1 MELILKETI
10 NTLGQEG
17 DVVTVKPGY
26 GRNFLL
32 PQGKAVLANA
42 ENLAILTQN
51 RAAIEAR
58 IEQERK
64 IAEQL
69 SKKLNGVTLEIQQ
82 LAGDDERLFGS
93 VTSADICEK
102 LASLNISVDKKQI
115 LLPEPIK
122 TLGETSV
129 PIKVGFHLITNI
141 LVKVIPQ
148 SSGE

>member
-1 MELILKETI
+1 MKLILKETI

-26 GRNFLL
+26 GRNYLL
-32 PQGKAVLANA
+32 PQGKAVIANTQ
-42 ENLAILTQN
+42 NLAMLAQN

-64 IAEQL
+64 AAEIL

-82 LAGDDERLFGS
+82 LAGEDERLFGS

-102 LASLNISVDKKQI
+102 LTSLNINVDKKQI

-129 PIKVGFHLITNI
+129 SVKVGFHLTTNI
-141 LVKVIPQ
+141 LVKVIAQ
-148 SSGE
+148 GAGE

>member
-1 MELILKETI
+1 MKLILKQTI

-26 GRNFLL
+26 GRNYLL
-32 PQGKAVLANA
+32 PQGKAVTANA
-42 ENLAILTQN
+42 ENLTILTQN

-64 IAEQL
+64 AAEIL

-82 LAGDDERLFGS
+82 LAGEDERLFGS

-102 LASLNISVDKKQI
+102 LAALNITVDKKLI

-141 LVKVIPQ
+141 LVKVTAQ
-148 SSGE
+148 GTGE

>member
-1 MELILKETI
+1 MKLILKQTI

-17 DVVTVKPGY
+17 DVVAVKPGY
-26 GRNFLL
+26 GRNYLL
-32 PQGKAVLANA
+32 PQGKAVIANA
-42 ENLAILTQN
+42 ENLAILNRN

-64 IAEQL
+64 AAEAL

-82 LAGDDERLFGS
+82 LAGEDDRLFGS

-102 LASLNISVDKKQI
+102 LASLSINLDKKLI

-129 PIKVGFHLITNI
+129 PIKVGFHLTTNI
-141 LVKVIPQ
+141 LVKVTAQ
-148 SSGE
+148 GTGE